1 MRGLLGRH
9 LSDPLFSTSYL
20 LLGASVGASAFGFL
34 FWIVAAR
41 TLTQA
46 TFASSGAAISAM
58 AFVSGLSATGLAQVL
73 VRFLPGA
80 GTGSAAL
87 IRRIY
92 VSSAAIAGVM
102 ALIAAETAGTWS
114 PRLDRL
120 ASDRLWT
127 VGFVAGA
134 MVLAVF
140 ALQDGALTGIGQARW
155 IPFENILYGIV
166 RLALLG
172 ALAAGT
178 LSIIVAW
185 WLPALAAV
193 GAVSAL
199 LFKRLV
205 PVHAA
210 AGSGDGARA
219 GTFRFAAASLIGSS
233 LGLTAATVT
242 PIIVI
247 ASVGARD
254 GARFYAA
261 WTVMAGLTLI
271 SVSTATSLTAMGG
284 AEEAEFRAATLRAL
298 RQILGLSLVAVALV
312 CVLARPILSLFG
324 AGYGGGAPVLR
335 VLVLSV
341 VPFCVSML
349 GLSVARV
356 REAVGA
362 ILLWEGTLI
371 CVALPLGAI
380 LVWRHGAMGAAIA
393 WLAAQLIAAV
403 VSVVTGIRPL
413 FAASAAAR
421 PRPFATGEPR

>member
-1 MRGLLGRH
+1 MRGILGRH
-9 LSDPLFSTSYL
+9 FSDPLFTTSYL

-80 GTGSAAL
+80 GSGSAAL

-120 ASDRLWT
+120 ASDHLWT
-127 VGFVAGA
+127 LGFVAGA

-193 GAVSAL
+193 GAVSTL
-199 LFKRLV
+199 LFRRLV
-205 PVHAA
+205 PSHAA
-210 AGSGDGARA
+210 ATGDGARA
-219 GTFRFAAASLIGSS
+219 STFRFAAASLIGSS
-233 LGLTAATVT
+233 LGLTAATLT

-261 WTVMAGLTLI
+261 WTVTVGLTLI

-284 AEEAEFRAATLRAL
+284 AEAGEFRAATVRAL
-298 RQILGLSLVAVALV
+298 RQILGLSVVAVAFV

-335 VLVLSV
+335 LLVLSV

-356 REAVGA
+356 RESVGA
-362 ILLWEGTLI
+362 ILLWEGTLV

-380 LVWRHGAMGAAIA
+380 LVSRHGAEGAAIA
-393 WLAAQLIAAV
+393 WLAAQLIAAL
-403 VSVVTGIRPL
+403 VSVVTCIRPL
-413 FAASAAAR
+413 FAASEPAR
-421 PRPFATGEPR
+421 PRSLVAGEPQ

>member
-1 MRGLLGRH
+1 MRGILGRH
-9 LSDPLFSTSYL
+9 FSDPLFTTSYL

-80 GTGSAAL
+80 GSGSAAL

-120 ASDRLWT
+120 ASDHLWT
-127 VGFVAGA
+127 LGFVFGA

-193 GAVSAL
+193 GAVSML
-199 LFKRLV
+199 LFRRLV
-205 PVHAA
+205 PDHAA
-210 AGSGDGARA
+210 ATGDGARA
-219 GTFRFAAASLIGSS
+219 STFRFAAASLIGSS
-233 LGLTAATVT
+233 LGLTAATLT

-261 WTVMAGLTLI
+261 WTVTVGLTLI

-284 AEEAEFRAATLRAL
+284 AEAGEFRAATVRAL
-298 RQILGLSLVAVALV
+298 RQILGLSVVAVAFV

-335 VLVLSV
+335 LLVLSV

-356 REAVGA
+356 RESVGA
-362 ILLWEGTLI
+362 ILLWEGTLV

-380 LVWRHGAMGAAIA
+380 LVSRHGAEGAAIA

-403 VSVVTGIRPL
+403 VSVVTCIRPL
-413 FAASAAAR
+413 FAASTPAR
-421 PRPFATGEPR
+421 PRSLAAGEPQ

>member
-1 MRGLLGRH
+1 MRGPLGRH
-9 LSDPLFSTSYL
+9 LSDPLFTTSYL

-80 GTGSAAL
+80 GAGSAAL

-120 ASDRLWT
+120 ASDHLWT
-127 VGFVAGA
+127 FGFVAGA

-193 GAVSAL
+193 GAVSVL
-199 LFKRLV
+199 LFTRLV
-205 PVHAA
+205 PRHAA
-210 AGSGDGARA
+210 ASGDGAQPS
-219 GTFRFAAASLIGSS
+219 TFRFAAASLIGSS
-233 LGLTAATVT
+233 LGLTAATLT

-254 GARFYAA
+254 GARFYAG
-261 WTVMAGLTLI
+261 WTVTVGLTLI

-284 AEEAEFRAATLRAL
+284 AGTAEFRAATVRAL
-298 RQILGLSLVAVALV
+298 RQIVGLSVVAVALV

-356 REAVGA
+356 RESVGA
-362 ILLWEGTLI
+362 ILLWEGSLI

-380 LVWRHGAMGAAIA
+380 LVSRDGAMGAAIA
-393 WLAAQLIAAV
+393 WLAAQLIAAL
-403 VSVVTGIRPL
+403 VSIVTCIRPL
-413 FAASAAAR
+413 FAASAPARTRSLAA
-421 PRPFATGEPR
+421 GEPR

>member
-1 MRGLLGRH
+1 MRGPLGRH
-9 LSDPLFSTSYL
+9 LSDPLFTTSYL

-80 GTGSAAL
+80 GAGSAGL

-120 ASDRLWT
+120 ASDHLWT
-127 VGFVAGA
+127 LGFVAGA

-193 GAVSAL
+193 GAVSVL
-199 LFKRLV
+199 LFTRLV
-205 PVHAA
+205 PRHAA
-210 AGSGDGARA
+210 ATADSPRA
-219 GTFRFAAASLIGSS
+219 STFRFAAASLIGSS
-233 LGLTAATVT
+233 LGLTAATLT

-247 ASVGARD
+247 ASVGAHE

-261 WTVMAGLTLI
+261 WTVMVGLTLI

-284 AEEAEFRAATLRAL
+284 AEAGEFRAATLRAL
-298 RQILGLSLVAVALV
+298 RQIVGLSVVAVAFV

-335 VLVLSV
+335 LLVLSV

-356 REAVGA
+356 RESVGA
-362 ILLWEGTLI
+362 ILLWEGTLV
-371 CVALPLGAI
+371 CVALPLGAL
-380 LVWRHGAMGAAIA
+380 LVSRHGAEGAAIA
-393 WLAAQLIAAV
+393 WLAAQLIAAL
-403 VSVVTGIRPL
+403 VSVVTCIRPL
-413 FAASAAAR
+413 FAASAPPR
-421 PRPFATGEPR
+421 PRSFAAGEPQ

>member
-1 MRGLLGRH
+1 MRGALGRH
-9 LSDPLFSTSYL
+9 LSDPLFTTSYL

-58 AFVSGLSATGLAQVL
+58 AFVSGLAATGLAQVL

-80 GTGSAAL
+80 GNGSAAL

-127 VGFVAGA
+127 LGFVAGA

-193 GAVSAL
+193 GAVSVL
-199 LFKRLV
+199 LFTRLV
-205 PVHAA
+205 PGHAA
-210 AGSGDGARA
+210 ATADSRRA
-219 GTFRFAAASLIGSS
+219 STF
-233 LGLTAATVT
+233 GLTAATVT

-247 ASVGARD
+247 ASVGARE

-261 WTVMAGLTLI
+261 WTVMVGLTLI

-284 AEEAEFRAATLRAL
+284 AEGGEFRAATVRAL
-298 RQILGLSLVAVALV
+298 RQVVGLSVVAVALV

-335 VLVLSV
+335 LLVLSV

-356 REAVGA
+356 RESVGA
-362 ILLWEGTLI
+362 ILLWEGTLV

-380 LVWRHGAMGAAIA
+380 LVSRHGAEGAAIA
-393 WLAAQLIAAV
+393 WLAAQLIAAL
-403 VSVVTGIRPL
+403 VSVVTCIRPL
-413 FAASAAAR
+413 FAASAPAR
-421 PRPFATGEPR
+421 PRSLAAGEPR